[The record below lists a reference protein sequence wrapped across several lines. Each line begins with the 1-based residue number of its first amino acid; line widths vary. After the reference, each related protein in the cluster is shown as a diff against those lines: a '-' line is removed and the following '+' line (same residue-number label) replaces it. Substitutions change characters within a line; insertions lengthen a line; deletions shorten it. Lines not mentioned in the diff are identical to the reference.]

1 MLCLPLIDPAGF
13 LYFSKQGP
21 YCVEVLTSFYG
32 RFFVEEGQFINS
44 KSLHIVPPLR
54 CHFFQ
59 VDSAS
64 LWRGES

>member
-44 KSLHIVPPLR
+44 TSSLHLCR
-54 CHFFQ
+54 HFFFLF
-59 VDSAS
+59 VDAAS
-64 LWRGES
+64 PWRAES